1 MNADCQ
7 LGRGDKTCSTESC
20 ESIGDDAN
28 GVTPVVTHSMPVV
41 AKCPGSGRLSAV
53 CTAEMGDEL
62 VAVDLGPG
70 RTALQISAG
79 EKHTCAVLVSGPSEI
94 LSLSLSLSLP
104 LSLSLSLSA
113 REVLPRSPYETCCI
127 KLRLRSKMFF
137 SVYFLRRTT
146 NRSSAGVSGARGVS
160 VWGTPRDAA
169 ALVFTSLSQ
178 LFSLNLGRGK
188 PPYDWL

>member
-1 MNADCQ
+1 VNADCQ

-94 LSLSLSLSLP
+94 LSLSLSLSL
-104 LSLSLSLSA
+104 SLRARYFQDRHTRRVASNFACALRCFSL
-113 REVLPRSPYETCCI
+113 
-127 KLRLRSKMFF
+127 
-137 SVYFLRRTT
+137 
-146 NRSSAGVSGARGVS
+146 
-160 VWGTPRDAA
+160 
-169 ALVFTSLSQ
+169 FTSCAGRQIDQVLGSRGQ
-178 LFSLNLGRGK
+178 GASRFGGHRETRLHWFSR
-188 PPYDWL
+188 P